1 MIIGLTGGIGSGKSA
16 AADLFN
22 NLGIDSIDA
31 DDLAKDSLDIS
42 SQGYKLFI
50 KEFGKKY
57 LDENKNIN
65 RELLRKD
72 IFNDPAAKLKLEN
85 IIHPLVRTGIQSFID
100 NSSSEYCIVVVPLIF
115 ETNTS
120 KFYDRILVIDCDVD
134 TQISRTSKRDKQ
146 TNSAIKNIINKQ
158 ATREQRLS
166 IADDVI
172 ENNGSLESLRDE
184 VLKTH
189 KKYMELIKN
198 G

>member
-31 DDLAKDSLDIS
+31 DDLAKDSLNIS

-72 IFNDPAAKLKLEN
+72 IFNDPVAKLKLEN
-85 IIHPLVRTGIQSFID
+85 IIHPIVRTGIQSFID

-120 KFYDRILVIDCDVD
+120 KFYDRVLVIDCDVD
-134 TQISRTSKRDKQ
+134 AQISRTSKRDKQ
-146 TNSAIKNIINKQ
+146 TNNAIKNIINKQ
-158 ATREQRLS
+158 ATREERLS

-172 ENNGSLESLRDE
+172 ENNGSLESLRDA
-184 VLKTH
+184 VFKTH

>member
-22 NLGIDSIDA
+22 NLGIDTIDA
-31 DDLAKDSLDIS
+31 DDLAKDSLNIS
-42 SQGYKLFI
+42 SQGYELFI

-146 TNSAIKNIINKQ
+146 TNNAIKNIINKQ

-172 ENNGSLESLRDE
+172 QNNGSLESLRDA
-184 VLKTH
+184 VFKTH

>member
-146 TNSAIKNIINKQ
+146 TNNAIKNIINKQ

-172 ENNGSLESLRDE
+172 QNNGSLESLRDAIF
-184 VLKTH
+184 KTH

>member
-22 NLGIDSIDA
+22 NLGIDTIDA
-31 DDLAKDSLDIS
+31 DDLAKDSLNIS
-42 SQGYKLFI
+42 SQGYELFI

-134 TQISRTSKRDKQ
+134 AQISRTSKRDKQ
-146 TNSAIKNIINKQ
+146 TNNAIKNIINKQ
-158 ATREQRLS
+158 ATREERLS

-172 ENNGSLESLRDE
+172 ENNGSLESLRDA
-184 VLKTH
+184 VFKTH

>member
-22 NLGIDSIDA
+22 NLGIDTIDA
-31 DDLAKDSLDIS
+31 DDLAKDSLNIS
-42 SQGYKLFI
+42 SQGYELFI

-134 TQISRTSKRDKQ
+134 AQISRTSKRDKQ
-146 TNSAIKNIINKQ
+146 ANNAIKNIINKQ
-158 ATREQRLS
+158 ATREERLS

-172 ENNGSLESLRDE
+172 ENNGSLESLRDA
-184 VLKTH
+184 VFKTH

>member
-31 DDLAKDSLDIS
+31 DDLAKDSLNIS
-42 SQGYKLFI
+42 SQGYELFI

-72 IFNDPAAKLKLEN
+72 IFNDPVAKLKLEN
-85 IIHPLVRTGIQSFID
+85 IIHPIVRTGIQSFID

-120 KFYDRILVIDCDVD
+120 KLYDRILVIDCDVD
-134 TQISRTSKRDKQ
+134 AQISRTSKRDKQ
-146 TNSAIKNIINKQ
+146 TNNAIKNIINKQ
-158 ATREQRLS
+158 ATREERLS

-172 ENNGSLESLRDE
+172 ENNGSLESLRDA
-184 VLKTH
+184 VFKTH

>member
-31 DDLAKDSLDIS
+31 DDLAKDSLNIS
-42 SQGYKLFI
+42 SQGYELFI

-72 IFNDPAAKLKLEN
+72 IFNDPVAKLKLEN

-134 TQISRTSKRDKQ
+134 IQISRTSKRDKQ
-146 TNSAIKNIINKQ
+146 TNDAIKNIITKQ
-158 ATREQRLS
+158 ASREERLS

-172 ENNGSLESLRDE
+172 ENNGSLETLRDA
-184 VLKTH
+184 VFKTH

>member
-22 NLGIDSIDA
+22 NLGIDTIDA
-31 DDLAKDSLDIS
+31 DDLAKDSLNIS

-120 KFYDRILVIDCDVD
+120 KLYDRILVIDCDVD

-146 TNSAIKNIINKQ
+146 TNNAIKNIINKQ

-172 ENNGSLESLRDE
+172 QNNGSLESLRDAIF
-184 VLKTH
+184 KTH

>member
-22 NLGIDSIDA
+22 NLGIDTIDA
-31 DDLAKDSLDIS
+31 DDLAKDSLNIS
-42 SQGYKLFI
+42 SQGYELFI

-146 TNSAIKNIINKQ
+146 TNNAIKNIINKQ

-172 ENNGSLESLRDE
+172 ENNGSLESLRDAIF
-184 VLKTH
+184 KTH

>member
-22 NLGIDSIDA
+22 NLGIDTIDA
-31 DDLAKDSLDIS
+31 DDLAKDSLNIS
-42 SQGYKLFI
+42 SQGYELFI

-134 TQISRTSKRDKQ
+134 AQISRTSKRDKQ
-146 TNSAIKNIINKQ
+146 TNNAIKNIINKQ

-172 ENNGSLESLRDE
+172 ENNGSLESLRDA
-184 VLKTH
+184 VFKTH

>member
-22 NLGIDSIDA
+22 NLGIDTIDA
-31 DDLAKDSLDIS
+31 DDLAKDSLNIS
-42 SQGYKLFI
+42 SQGYELFI

-172 ENNGSLESLRDE
+172 ENNGSLESLRDA
-184 VLKTH
+184 VFKTH

>member
-31 DDLAKDSLDIS
+31 DDLAKDSLNIS

-146 TNSAIKNIINKQ
+146 TDNAIKNIINKQ
-158 ATREQRLS
+158 ATREERLS

-172 ENNGSLESLRDE
+172 ENNGSLESLRDA
-184 VLKTH
+184 VFKTH

>member
-31 DDLAKDSLDIS
+31 DDLAKDSLNIS

-50 KEFGKKY
+50 NEFGKKY

-100 NSSSEYCIVVVPLIF
+100 NSNSEYCIVVVPLIF

-172 ENNGSLESLRDE
+172 KNNGSLESLRDE
-184 VLKTH
+184 VFKTH

>member
-22 NLGIDSIDA
+22 NLGIDTIDA
-31 DDLAKDSLDIS
+31 DDLAKDSLNIS
-42 SQGYKLFI
+42 SQGYELFI

-146 TNSAIKNIINKQ
+146 TNNAIKNIINKQ

-172 ENNGSLESLRDE
+172 QNNGSLESLRDAIF
-184 VLKTH
+184 KTH

>member
-22 NLGIDSIDA
+22 NLGIDTIDA
-31 DDLAKDSLDIS
+31 DDLAKDSLNIS

-146 TNSAIKNIINKQ
+146 TNNAIKNIINKQ

-172 ENNGSLESLRDE
+172 ENNGSLESLRDA
-184 VLKTH
+184 VFKTH

>member
-22 NLGIDSIDA
+22 NLGIDTIDA
-31 DDLAKDSLDIS
+31 DDLAKDSLNIS
-42 SQGYKLFI
+42 SQGYELFI

-146 TNSAIKNIINKQ
+146 TNNAIKNIINKQ

-172 ENNGSLESLRDE
+172 ENNGSLESLRDA
-184 VLKTH
+184 VFKTH

>member
-1 MIIGLTGGIGSGKSA
+1 MVIGLTGGIGSGKSA

-22 NLGIDSIDA
+22 NLGIDTIDA
-31 DDLAKDSLDIS
+31 DDLAKDSLNIS
-42 SQGYKLFI
+42 SQGYELFI

-72 IFNDPAAKLKLEN
+72 IFNDPVAKLKLEN
-85 IIHPLVRTGIQSFID
+85 IIHPIVRTGIQSFID

-120 KFYDRILVIDCDVD
+120 QFYDRILVIDCDVD
-134 TQISRTSKRDKQ
+134 AQISRTSKRDKQ
-146 TNSAIKNIINKQ
+146 TNNAIKNIINKQ
-158 ATREQRLS
+158 ATREERLS

-172 ENNGSLESLRDE
+172 ENNGSLESLRDA
-184 VLKTH
+184 VFKTH

>member
-22 NLGIDSIDA
+22 ILGIDSIDA
-31 DDLAKDSLDIS
+31 DDLAKDSLNIS
-42 SQGYKLFI
+42 SQGYELFI

-85 IIHPLVRTGIQSFID
+85 IVHPLVRTGIQSFID

-146 TNSAIKNIINKQ
+146 TNNAIKNIINKQ
-158 ATREQRLS
+158 ATREERLS

-172 ENNGSLESLRDE
+172 ENNGSLESLRDA
-184 VLKTH
+184 VFKTH

>member
-22 NLGIDSIDA
+22 NLGIDTIDA
-31 DDLAKDSLDIS
+31 DDLAKDSLNIS
-42 SQGYKLFI
+42 SKGYELFI

-72 IFNDPAAKLKLEN
+72 IFNDPVAKLKLEN
-85 IIHPLVRTGIQSFID
+85 IIHPIVRTGIQSFID

-120 KFYDRILVIDCDVD
+120 QFYDRILVIDCDVD
-134 TQISRTSKRDKQ
+134 AQISRTSKRDKQ
-146 TNSAIKNIINKQ
+146 TNNAIKNIINKQ
-158 ATREQRLS
+158 ATREERLS

-172 ENNGSLESLRDE
+172 ENNGSLESLRDA
-184 VLKTH
+184 VFKTH

>member
-172 ENNGSLESLRDE
+172 ENNGSLELLRDE
-184 VLKTH
+184 VFKTH

>member
-22 NLGIDSIDA
+22 NLGIDTIDA
-31 DDLAKDSLDIS
+31 DDLAKDSLKIR
-42 SQGYKLFI
+42 SQGYELFI

-172 ENNGSLESLRDE
+172 ENNGSLESLRDA
-184 VLKTH
+184 VFKTH

>member
-1 MIIGLTGGIGSGKSA
+1 MDCCCLTDDPPNITPSP
-16 AADLFN
+16 L
-22 NLGIDSIDA
+22 DA

-134 TQISRTSKRDKQ
+134 AQISRTSKRDKQ
-146 TNSAIKNIINKQ
+146 TNNAIKNIINKQ
-158 ATREQRLS
+158 ATREERLS

-172 ENNGSLESLRDE
+172 ENNGSLESLRDA
-184 VLKTH
+184 VFGTH

>member
-22 NLGIDSIDA
+22 NLGIDTIDA
-31 DDLAKDSLDIS
+31 DDLAKDSLNIS
-42 SQGYKLFI
+42 SQGYELFI

-120 KFYDRILVIDCDVD
+120 KLYDRILVIDCDVD
-134 TQISRTSKRDKQ
+134 AQISRTSKRDKQ
-146 TNSAIKNIINKQ
+146 TNNAIKNIINKQ
-158 ATREQRLS
+158 ATREERLS

-172 ENNGSLESLRDE
+172 ENNGSLESLRDA
-184 VLKTH
+184 VFKTH

>member
-22 NLGIDSIDA
+22 NLGIDTIDA
-31 DDLAKDSLDIS
+31 DDLAKDSLNIS

-100 NSSSEYCIVVVPLIF
+100 SSSSEYCIVVVPLIF

-146 TNSAIKNIINKQ
+146 TNNAIKNIINKQ

-172 ENNGSLESLRDE
+172 ENNGSLESLRDA
-184 VLKTH
+184 VFKTH

>member
-22 NLGIDSIDA
+22 NLGIDTIDA
-31 DDLAKDSLDIS
+31 DDLAKDSLNIS
-42 SQGYKLFI
+42 SQGYELFI

-146 TNSAIKNIINKQ
+146 TNNAIKNIINKQ

-172 ENNGSLESLRDE
+172 QNNGSLESLRDAIF
-184 VLKTH
+184 KTH
-189 KKYMELIKN
+189 KKYIELIKN

>member
-31 DDLAKDSLDIS
+31 DNLAKDSLNIS

-72 IFNDPAAKLKLEN
+72 IFNDPVAKLKLEN
-85 IIHPLVRTGIQSFID
+85 IIHPLVRTGIQSFIN

-146 TNSAIKNIINKQ
+146 TKNEIKNIINKQ

-184 VLKTH
+184 VFKTH

>member
-31 DDLAKDSLDIS
+31 DDLAKDSLNIS
-42 SQGYKLFI
+42 SQGYELFI

-134 TQISRTSKRDKQ
+134 AQISRTSKRDKQ
-146 TNSAIKNIINKQ
+146 TNNAIKNIINKQ

-172 ENNGSLESLRDE
+172 ENNGSLESLRDA
-184 VLKTH
+184 VFKTH

>member
-22 NLGIDSIDA
+22 NLGIDTIDA
-31 DDLAKDSLDIS
+31 DDLAKDSLNIS
-42 SQGYKLFI
+42 SQGYELFI

-134 TQISRTSKRDKQ
+134 AQISRTSKRDKQ
-146 TNSAIKNIINKQ
+146 TNNAIKNIFNKQ
-158 ATREQRLS
+158 ATREERLS

-172 ENNGSLESLRDE
+172 ENNGSLESLRDA
-184 VLKTH
+184 VFKTH

>member
-22 NLGIDSIDA
+22 NLGIDTIDA
-31 DDLAKDSLDIS
+31 DDLAKDSLNIS
-42 SQGYKLFI
+42 SQGYELFI

-100 NSSSEYCIVVVPLIF
+100 NSCSEYCIVVVPLIF

-134 TQISRTSKRDKQ
+134 AQISRTSKRDKQ
-146 TNSAIKNIINKQ
+146 TNNAIKNIINKQ

-172 ENNGSLESLRDE
+172 ENNGSLESLRDA
-184 VLKTH
+184 VFKTH

>member
-22 NLGIDSIDA
+22 NLGIDTIDA
-31 DDLAKDSLDIS
+31 DDLAKDSLNIS
-42 SQGYKLFI
+42 SQGYELFI

-134 TQISRTSKRDKQ
+134 AQISRTSKRDKQ
-146 TNSAIKNIINKQ
+146 TNNTIKNIINKQ
-158 ATREQRLS
+158 ATREERLS

-172 ENNGSLESLRDE
+172 ENNGSLESLRDA
-184 VLKTH
+184 VFKTH

>member
-22 NLGIDSIDA
+22 NLGIDTIDA
-31 DDLAKDSLDIS
+31 DDLAKDSLNIS

-146 TNSAIKNIINKQ
+146 TNNAIKNIINKQ

-172 ENNGSLESLRDE
+172 QNNGSLESLRDAIF
-184 VLKTH
+184 KTH

>member
-1 MIIGLTGGIGSGKSA
+1 MVIGLTGGIGSGKSA

-22 NLGIDSIDA
+22 NLGIDTIDA
-31 DDLAKDSLDIS
+31 DDLAKDSLNIS
-42 SQGYKLFI
+42 SQGYELFI

-146 TNSAIKNIINKQ
+146 TNNAIKNIINKQ

-172 ENNGSLESLRDE
+172 ENNGSLESLRDA
-184 VLKTH
+184 VFKTH

>member
-31 DDLAKDSLDIS
+31 DDLAKDSLNIS
-42 SQGYKLFI
+42 SQGYELFI

-72 IFNDPAAKLKLEN
+72 IFNDPVAKLKLEN

-134 TQISRTSKRDKQ
+134 AQISRTSKRDKQ
-146 TNSAIKNIINKQ
+146 TNNAIKNIINKQ
-158 ATREQRLS
+158 ATREERLS

-172 ENNGSLESLRDE
+172 ENNGSLESLRDA
-184 VLKTH
+184 VFKTH

>member
-31 DDLAKDSLDIS
+31 DDLAKDSLNIS

-146 TNSAIKNIINKQ
+146 TNNAIKNIINKQ

-172 ENNGSLESLRDE
+172 QNNGSLESLRDAIF
-184 VLKTH
+184 KTH

>member
-22 NLGIDSIDA
+22 NLGIDTIDA
-31 DDLAKDSLDIS
+31 DDLAKDSLNIS
-42 SQGYKLFI
+42 SQGYELFI

-146 TNSAIKNIINKQ
+146 TNNAIKNIINKQ

-172 ENNGSLESLRDE
+172 ENNGSLESLRDA
-184 VLKTH
+184 VFKTH
-189 KKYMELIKN
+189 KKYMDLIKN

>member
-22 NLGIDSIDA
+22 NLGIDTIDA
-31 DDLAKDSLDIS
+31 DDLAKDSLNIS
-42 SQGYKLFI
+42 SQGYELFI

-85 IIHPLVRTGIQSFID
+85 IIHPLVRNGIQSFID

-134 TQISRTSKRDKQ
+134 IQISRTSKRDKQ
-146 TNSAIKNIINKQ
+146 TNDAIKNIINKQ
-158 ATREQRLS
+158 ASREERLS

-172 ENNGSLESLRDE
+172 ENNGSLESLRDA
-184 VLKTH
+184 VFKTH

>member
-22 NLGIDSIDA
+22 DLGIDTIDA
-31 DDLAKDSLDIS
+31 DDLAKDSLNIS
-42 SQGYKLFI
+42 SQGYELFI

-146 TNSAIKNIINKQ
+146 TNNAIKNIINKQ

-172 ENNGSLESLRDE
+172 ENNGSLESLRDA
-184 VLKTH
+184 VFKTH